1 MSQKQIFEPPHRHLE
16 GKEEEQRDM
25 EQAFENM
32 YMAATGWFFMFDR
45 HLEMVVLFSVRSH
58 SLIWLQG
65 HSLATMCGMYWS
77 TLLLRS

>member
-32 YMAATGWFFMFDR
+32 YMAATGWSFIFDR
-45 HLEMVVLFSVRSH
+45 YVMTVV
-58 SLIWLQG
+58 
-65 HSLATMCGMYWS
+65 
-77 TLLLRS
+77 

>member
-45 HLEMVVLFSVRSH
+45 YVMSVV
-58 SLIWLQG
+58 
-65 HSLATMCGMYWS
+65 
-77 TLLLRS
+77 